1 MNTLAKSIIG
11 GLIAL
16 ISTMLGAY
24 FIWLGTEINSID
36 RRVERLD
43 VNVNTLLQD
52 RSQGRAR

>member
-1 MNTLAKSIIG
+1 MLAKSIIG

-24 FIWLGTEINSID
+24 FIWLGTEVNSID

-43 VNVNTLLQD
+43 VNVNTLLQE
-52 RSQGRAR
+52 RRTP